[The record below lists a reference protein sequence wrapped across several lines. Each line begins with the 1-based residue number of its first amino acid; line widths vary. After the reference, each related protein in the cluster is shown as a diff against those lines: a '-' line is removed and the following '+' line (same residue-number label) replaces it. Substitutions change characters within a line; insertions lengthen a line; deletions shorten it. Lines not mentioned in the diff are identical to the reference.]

1 MQGKHYGYTDE
12 ALARISGGSIP
23 YHQDCVYKM
32 VDTCGAEFAAETP
45 YFYSTYDAHGEAR
58 SLPQSGK
65 QRSLYLA
72 PAPSALG
79 RALSLIT
86 APYTVCGR

>member
-32 VDTCGAEFAAETP
+32 VDTCGANSLQRRPTSIPPMTPTARPAACP
-45 YFYSTYDAHGEAR
+45 KAAS
-58 SLPQSGK
+58 K
-65 QRSLYLA
+65 RSLYLA

-86 APYTVCGR
+86 APCTVCGR